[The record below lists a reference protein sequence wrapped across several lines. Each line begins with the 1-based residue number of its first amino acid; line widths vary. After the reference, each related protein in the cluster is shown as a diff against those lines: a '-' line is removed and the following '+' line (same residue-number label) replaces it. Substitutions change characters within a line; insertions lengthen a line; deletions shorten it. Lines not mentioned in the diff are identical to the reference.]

1 MSICLK
7 ALVESIKPLLGQ
19 SSPHRRTF
27 TGRRE
32 GVEHS
37 NDFNLTLLH
46 QVLDQSG
53 TAIALFNRDLKSILW
68 TQPWQ
73 DLWAVD
79 PYAGQLYSE
88 LIPQAP
94 PSWQAAYRRCLDGV
108 PGSCPPHWLKLA
120 NGDRCW
126 LHEKLSPWRDERGDL
141 AGIIVQ
147 TEVLKTAEAIAL
159 SWTTVFEHSPD
170 LHCLIDQ
177 EGILKQVNPAWQ
189 EQLGYSPPDLQH
201 VCSFNYLHPDDLD
214 ATRTALTQ
222 LTANTPLRLENRYR
236 HQDGSYHWYQ
246 WTLVALEDHEHLYAI
261 GRLLASL
268 PTSDESTDPEQA
280 QVQQLSQSLSD
291 TLDELRQT
299 QLQLVQTEK
308 MSSLGQLVAGI
319 AHEINNPVNF
329 IYGNLVHA
337 KEYTED
343 ILGLLEL
350 YQQHYS
356 DPNPEITEEAESIDI
371 EFLLDDLPQLLSSM
385 MVGANRVKEIVSSLR
400 NFSRLDEVE
409 MRLSNLHEGL
419 DSTLVILQ
427 NRIKAKPNRPEIVI
441 DKSYQDLPKVECF
454 TGQMNQVFMNIV
466 SNAIDALDER
476 DKDRSYQEVE
486 AQPSSLT
493 LTTVCNPDNTVTIR
507 IADNAAG
514 VSESVRQQIFKP
526 FFTTKPVGKGT
537 GLGLSISYQ
546 IIVEKHK
553 GTLECQSTLGEG
565 TEFIIT
571 IPISHSSSDSQDS

>member
-1 MSICLK
+1 M
-7 ALVESIKPLLGQ
+7 
-19 SSPHRRTF
+19 
-27 TGRRE
+27 
-32 GVEHS
+32 EHS
-37 NDFNLTLLH
+37 NDFNLTLFR
-46 QVLDQSG
+46 QVLEQSG

-73 DLWAVD
+73 DIWAVD
-79 PYAGQLYSE
+79 PYAGQPYSE
-88 LIPQAP
+88 LVPQAP
-94 PSWQAAYRRCLDGV
+94 PAWQAAYRRCLDGF
-108 PGSCPPHWLKLA
+108 PSSCPPHWLQLG

-126 LHEKLSPWRDERGDL
+126 LQEKLSPWRDERGDL
-141 AGIIVQ
+141 AGVIVQ

-159 SWTTVFEHSPD
+159 NWTTVFEHSPD
-170 LHCLIDQ
+170 LHCLIDR
-177 EGILKQVNPAWQ
+177 EGIFKQVNPAWQ
-189 EQLGYSPPDLQH
+189 EQLGYSTQELQAT
-201 VCSFNYLHPDDLD
+201 CSFSYLHPDDLD
-214 ATRTALTQ
+214 TTRTALTQ
-222 LTANTPLRLENRYR
+222 LTANTDLRLENRYR
-236 HQDGSYHWYQ
+236 HQDGTYHWYQ
-246 WTLVALEDHEHLYAI
+246 WTIVALEDHEHLYGI
-261 GRLLASL
+261 GRLLASI
-268 PTSDESTDPEQA
+268 PASDESADPEQA

-356 DPNPEITEEAESIDI
+356 DPDPEITEEAESIDV
-371 EFLLDDLPQLLSSM
+371 EFLLDDLPQLLGSM

-409 MRLSNLHEGL
+409 MRRSDLHEGL
-419 DSTLVILQ
+419 DSTLIILQ
-427 NRIKAKPNRPEIVI
+427 NRIKAKPSRPEIVI
-441 DKSYQDLPKVECF
+441 DKSYQELPKVECF

-476 DKDRSYQEVE
+476 DKNRSYQEVE
-486 AQPSSLT
+486 AQPSRLT
-493 LTTVCNPDNTVTIR
+493 LTTVCNPDDTVTIR
-507 IADNAAG
+507 IADNASG
-514 VSESVRQQIFKP
+514 VPESVRQQIFKP

-537 GLGLSISYQ
+537 GLGLSISYE
-546 IIVEKHK
+546 IVVEKHK

-571 IPISHSSSDSQDS
+571 IPISHSSSDSQDSSDFQDS

>member
-1 MSICLK
+1 M
-7 ALVESIKPLLGQ
+7 
-19 SSPHRRTF
+19 
-27 TGRRE
+27 
-32 GVEHS
+32 EHS
-37 NDFNLTLLH
+37 NDFNLTLLR
-46 QVLDQSG
+46 QVLEQSG

-73 DLWAVD
+73 ALWAVD
-79 PYAGQLYSE
+79 PYAGQPYSE
-88 LIPQAP
+88 LVPQAP

-108 PGSCPPHWLKLA
+108 AGSCPPHLLKLG
-120 NGDRCW
+120 NGDRVW
-126 LHEKLSPWRDERGDL
+126 LQEKLSPWRDEHGEL

-147 TEVLKTAEAIAL
+147 TDLLTTAEAIAL
-159 SWTTVFEHSPD
+159 NWTQVFDNSPD
-170 LHCLIDQ
+170 LHCLIDR

-189 EQLGYSPPDLQH
+189 EHLGYSLPDLQQTGL
-201 VCSFNYLHPDDLD
+201 FTYLHPDDLD

-236 HQDGSYHWYQ
+236 HQDDSYHWYQ
-246 WTLVALEDHEHLYAI
+246 WTIVALDDHQHLYGI
-261 GRLLASL
+261 GRLLASI
-268 PTSDESTDPEQA
+268 PPSDESNEPEPA

-356 DPNPEITEEAESIDI
+356 DPNSEIVEEADSIDV

-385 MVGANRVKEIVSSLR
+385 MVGANRVKDIVSSLR

-409 MRLSNLHEGL
+409 MRRSDLHEGL
-419 DSTLVILQ
+419 DSTLIILQ
-427 NRIKAKPNRPEIVI
+427 NRIKAKPSRPEIVI
-441 DKSYQDLPKVECF
+441 DKSYQELPKVECF

-466 SNAIDALDER
+466 SNAIDALEER
-476 DKDRSYQEVE
+476 DKTRSYQEVE
-486 AQPSSLT
+486 AQPSCLT

-514 VSESVRQQIFKP
+514 VTESVRQQLFKP

>member
-1 MSICLK
+1 M
-7 ALVESIKPLLGQ
+7 
-19 SSPHRRTF
+19 
-27 TGRRE
+27 
-32 GVEHS
+32 EHS

-159 SWTTVFEHSPD
+159 NWTTVFEHSPD

-246 WTLVALEDHEHLYAI
+246 WTLVALEDREHLYAI

-268 PTSDESTDPEQA
+268 PTSDESTDPEPA

-409 MRLSNLHEGL
+409 MRLSDLHEGL